1 MYINEIVGAFRLA
14 ICGYIHQEVLSLTC
28 MWHTACIRYGLIL
41 IGTGNTV
48 VTEVAAA
55 AALNYLVYKQT
66 GPITRDNDV
75 VDTLWQVLMY
85 SDYWKQQILPNYIPY
100 VSYHWSWHWL
110 HKVMRTVLD
119 LATTKVTYVPYCA
132 CRGWPKE
139 SDCPIWSVSRLTL
152 GNCQPHM
159 VRVAAKQRNLSTQ
172 YGPLST
178 YASKEGRT
186 IWCGPHLTPENG

>member
-1 MYINEIVGAFRLA
+1 MYINEIVGAFRLD
-14 ICGYIHQEVLSLTC
+14 ICGYVHQEVLSLTC

-85 SDYWKQQILPNYIPY
+85 SDYWTSNKYCRIIYPMFPIIGVDTDYI
-100 VSYHWSWHWL
+100 
-110 HKVMRTVLD
+110 R
-119 LATTKVTYVPYCA
+119 
-132 CRGWPKE
+132 
-139 SDCPIWSVSRLTL
+139 
-152 GNCQPHM
+152 
-159 VRVAAKQRNLSTQ
+159 
-172 YGPLST
+172 
-178 YASKEGRT
+178 
-186 IWCGPHLTPENG
+186 